1 MEHAKSTAAAFN
13 GRTDSVGGNGTEGH
27 GGPEEAGNGQEV
39 ARRSATGPELRNA
52 MKTVFT
58 TGEAAEICKVSQ
70 QTIIRCFDS
79 GRLKGFRV
87 PGSRFRRIPREA
99 LIAFMKDNGIPPD
112 ALDSG
117 KKKVLVV
124 DDDPEIV
131 ELFVDVLERDGRFEV
146 KTAATGYDAGML
158 TQEFGPDL
166 IILDYML
173 PDVNGNVVCQTIR
186 QKPEFEQT
194 KIIIVSGVV
203 NQDEINDLLKSGAD
217 EFVKK
222 PFNIEKLIER
232 IGELLTV

>member
-1 MEHAKSTAAAFN
+1 
-13 GRTDSVGGNGTEGH
+13 
-27 GGPEEAGNGQEV
+27 
-39 ARRSATGPELRNA
+39 

-58 TGEAAEICKVSQ
+58 TGEAAEICKDSQ

-87 PGSRFRRIPREA
+87 PGSRFRRIPRDA

-112 ALDSG
+112 SLDSG
-117 KKKVLVV
+117 KSKVLVV

-146 KTAATGYDAGML
+146 KTASTGYDAGMI
-158 TQEFGPDL
+158 TTEFMPDL

-173 PDVNGNVVCQTIR
+173 PDINGNVVCKTIR
-186 QKPEFEQT
+186 QNPNFEHT

-203 NQDEINDLLKSGAD
+203 NQDEINDLLKAGAD

-232 IGELLTV
+232 IGELLAV

>member
-1 MEHAKSTAAAFN
+1 
-13 GRTDSVGGNGTEGH
+13 
-27 GGPEEAGNGQEV
+27 
-39 ARRSATGPELRNA
+39 

-99 LIAFMKDNGIPPD
+99 LIAFMKDNNIPPD
-112 ALDSG
+112 ALDNG
-117 KKKVLVV
+117 KLKILVV

-146 KTAATGYDAGML
+146 KTANTGYDAGML
-158 TQEFGPDL
+158 TQEFRPDL

-173 PDVNGNVVCQTIR
+173 PDVNGNIVCQRIR
-186 QKPEFEQT
+186 SNAEFERT

-203 NQDEINDLLKSGAD
+203 NQDEINDLLKAGAD
-217 EFVKK
+217 DFVKK

-232 IGELLTV
+232 IGDLLAV

>member
-1 MEHAKSTAAAFN
+1 
-13 GRTDSVGGNGTEGH
+13 
-27 GGPEEAGNGQEV
+27 
-39 ARRSATGPELRNA
+39 

-99 LIAFMKDNGIPPD
+99 LIAFMKDNSIPPD
-112 ALDSG
+112 NLDNG
-117 KKKVLVV
+117 KLKVLVV

-131 ELFVDVLERDGRFEV
+131 ELFIDVLERDGRFEV
-146 KTAATGYDAGML
+146 KTAATGYDAGMM
-158 TQEFGPDL
+158 TNEFRPDL

-173 PDVNGNVVCQTIR
+173 PDVNGNVVCRTIR
-186 QKPEFEQT
+186 AKEEFADT

-203 NQDEINDLLKSGAD
+203 NQDEIDELKRAGAD
-217 EFVKK
+217 DFVKK

-232 IGELLTV
+232 IGELLAA